1 MIKRLKF
8 NKFSNLININLQHKS
23 ITYMK
28 RIFFT
33 LIAFVALL
41 TSCKN
46 DKTEEV
52 KANDEESATGMKVTV
67 EAIVPKDDIFQF
79 FYSED
84 GSDNYPGD
92 KVVTANVKGDGK
104 VQAIFFNFP
113 EDAFP
118 KALRFDMGGN
128 KEQKNVEFKNVKIEY
143 YNKSIVI
150 KDTLFRYYF
159 YPNEQIKYDIKT
171 AIATPNIIEGEPYD
185 PIFMPTNDFKKELKT
200 LLEGPSK

>member
-1 MIKRLKF
+1 
-8 NKFSNLININLQHKS
+8 
-23 ITYMK
+23 MK
-28 RIFFT
+28 RIFFI
-33 LIAFVALL
+33 LIAFVASL

-52 KANDEESATGMKVTV
+52 KSENQESASGMKITV
-67 EAIVPKDDIFQF
+67 DAIVPVDDIFQF

-92 KVVTANVKGDGK
+92 KVVTTNVKGDSK
-104 VQAIFFNFP
+104 VQSIVFNFP

-118 KALRFDMGGN
+118 IALRFDMGGN
-128 KEQKNVEFKNVKIEY
+128 KEQKSVEFKNVKIEY
-143 YNKSIVI
+143 YNKDIVI

-159 YPNEQIKYDIKT
+159 YPNEQIKYDVKT

-185 PIFMPTNDFKKELKT
+185 PIFMPTNDFKKELKA
-200 LLEGPSK
+200 LLEQTK